1 MCELFPLP
9 FSHNTPT
16 TSREQRPPGWFSSR
30 GSTSLLAQEE
40 CSVAGLCLLKQ
51 GLELVHAGGLLVLH
65 QVGMA
70 FGDTPAVRGGH
81 GRTLGTA
88 GCWLQLL
95 PVVTAGPGG
104 RERWSYVYAKCSCK
118 LVLKCYSTT

>member
-1 MCELFPLP
+1 M
-9 FSHNTPT
+9 
-16 TSREQRPPGWFSSR
+16 
-30 GSTSLLAQEE
+30 
-40 CSVAGLCLLKQ
+40 AGLCLLKQ